1 MQEESLRDLHFDS
14 FVFILQ
20 YLEMCER
27 KDPDI
32 RCPYQYIAV
41 RNANMRQK
49 INQKRKVNATELN
62 NGVFSVTDR
71 GRRHNVKG
79 NAE

>member
-1 MQEESLRDLHFDS
+1 
-14 FVFILQ
+14 
-20 YLEMCER
+20 MCER
-27 KDPDI
+27 KDPDTW
-32 RCPYQYIAV
+32 CPYQYIAV

-62 NGVFSVTDR
+62 NGVLSVTDR
-71 GRRHNVKG
+71 GRRHYVKG